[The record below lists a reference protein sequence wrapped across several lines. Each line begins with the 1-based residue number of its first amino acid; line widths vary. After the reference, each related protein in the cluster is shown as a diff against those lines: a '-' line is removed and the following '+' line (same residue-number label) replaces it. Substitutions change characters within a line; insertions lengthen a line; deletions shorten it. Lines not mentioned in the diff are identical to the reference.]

1 MVDSAHRSSLAIER
15 NVSGGP
21 SCDAKISNVFVPKT
35 CDPEIFTSSSLH
47 DFSSSISAL
56 KEYSATAGKKDE
68 VSDLSFRYILLL
80 GFIL

>member
-21 SCDAKISNVFVPKT
+21 SCDAKISNFFVPNT

-47 DFSSSISAL
+47 DFSSSTSAL
-56 KEYSATAGKKDE
+56 KEYSATGKDE
-68 VSDLSFRYILLL
+68 VSDLFRYILLL
-80 GFIL
+80 RFIL